1 MSLTERIYVM
11 YKLAISAELI
21 TKNTN
26 EDEIM
31 FYSVGGKQS
40 QEEVV

>member
-1 MSLTERIYVM
+1 MALTDRIYVM
-11 YKLAISAELI
+11 YNGGISAELV

-31 FYSVGGKQS
+31 YYSVGGKQT

>member
-1 MSLTERIYVM
+1 MALTDRIYVM
-11 YKLAISAELI
+11 YNGGISAELV
-21 TKNTN
+21 TKSTN